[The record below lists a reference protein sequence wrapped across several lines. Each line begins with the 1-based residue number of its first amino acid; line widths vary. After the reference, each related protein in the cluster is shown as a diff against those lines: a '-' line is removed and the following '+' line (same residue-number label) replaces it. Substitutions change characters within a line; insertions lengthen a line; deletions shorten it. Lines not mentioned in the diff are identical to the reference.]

1 MNSTVGLTDRQ
12 GEGITKGITKGITM
26 RGKRNR
32 LICVILSV
40 VMLIMAAG
48 CGSDMQ
54 QDEEMVQDSNDGI
67 EIGLSIDSL
76 VIERWQR
83 ERDLFVSK
91 ATELGAEVNVQNAGG
106 EIEEQIKQIEYFID
120 KDVDVIVVIAIDDE
134 ALMDVLSKAKK
145 SGIKIIAYDR
155 LVRNANV
162 DLYTSIDNE
171 KVGELMGTYIKK
183 KIGNSGNI
191 IQIKGS
197 PTDYNV
203 QMVQAGFE
211 KALKDTNINIDHAE
225 YSDNWV
231 AENGFTV
238 TSNYLASGK
247 VPDAIMCGNDNLA
260 ANAIRALI
268 EKRLAGEV
276 CVVGQDADL
285 EACQRIVEGTQYMT
299 VYKPVEKLAKSAAEA
314 AVALAKNEPL
324 NTTDTINDGTYDI
337 PYEKLEPIAVTA
349 ENMDEVI
356 TGKYHQRSEI
366 YLNVKE

>member
-1 MNSTVGLTDRQ
+1 MVKKIATDISLILLSLILLT
-12 GEGITKGITKGITM
+12 
-26 RGKRNR
+26 
-32 LICVILSV
+32 
-40 VMLIMAAG
+40 G
-48 CGSDMQ
+48 CGGKVTGQ
-54 QDEEMVQDSNDGI
+54 NEEEPAKKDGI

-91 ATELGAEVNVQNAGG
+91 ASELGAEVNVQNANG
-106 EIEEQIKQIEYFID
+106 EIEEQIRQIEYFID
-120 KDVDVIVVIAIDDE
+120 KEVDVIVVIAIDDE
-134 ALMDVLSKAKK
+134 TLLDTIAKAKAA
-145 SGIKIIAYDR
+145 GIKIIAYDR
-155 LVRNANV
+155 LIRNADV
-162 DLYTSIDNE
+162 DLYMSIDNE

-183 KIGNSGNI
+183 KIGNSGSI

-203 QMVQAGFE
+203 QMVQNGFE
-211 KALKDTNINIDHAE
+211 RALNNTDIVIDYAE

-238 TSNYLASGK
+238 TNKYLSSGK

-260 ANAIRALI
+260 AHAIRALI
-268 EKRLAGEV
+268 ENRLAGEV

-299 VYKPVEKLAKSAAEA
+299 VYKPVEKLAKTAAEQ
-314 AVALAKNEPL
+314 AVVLAKGEEL
-324 NTTDTINDGTYDI
+324 NISDTINDGTYDV
-337 PYEKLEPIAVTA
+337 PYDKLEPIAVTV

-356 TGKYHQRSEI
+356 TGKYHQKSEI